1 MRRKSHLLRDHFVDK
16 FGREG
21 QVERDS
27 LHGACFYMYFL
38 IFTKAHVILIWGWE

>member
-27 LHGACFYMYFL
+27 LHGACYKRRHEQDIY
-38 IFTKAHVILIWGWE
+38 IYIEY